1 VADEVTEKTVTPVP
15 GRFEFTITREPA
27 YGQTY
32 WSVELPHQCDAWE
45 IGSAH
50 DPAVVE
56 ATLEVFIAEAN
67 SALDQLRDIRKAQGS
82 S

>member
-1 VADEVTEKTVTPVP
+1 MADEITEKTVTGVP

-32 WSVELPHQCDAWE
+32 WSVELPHQCNEWE
-45 IGSAH
+45 IVSAS

-56 ATLEVFIAEAN
+56 ATLEVFISEAS
-67 SALDQLRDIRKAQGS
+67 SALDQLRDMRKAQAPT
-82 S
+82 